1 MVTRQPD
8 SARVSREA
16 VTQTAL
22 AVQREL
28 EWAFREQSTDD
39 FGIDAQIEIVDKK
52 VATGRLLALQ
62 IKGGESW
69 FVERT
74 GKGWWFRLDPAHYKY
89 WTRHSLPV
97 VIILYDPRTQRCHW
111 QLVTDDNVERGT
123 RGGLKLLVP
132 EANVLDESA
141 KTMLRRASDGAPY
154 ELRLRQLGLAKS
166 WMQLLESGKRL
177 IVDVEEWV
185 NKVSGRGEVK
195 LSIEG
200 YDAERTELARWGVY
214 LGTRP
219 YEEALPALF
228 PWADLRVHEETY
240 DMDEY
245 EQYVL
250 DGSTLTYT
258 AGSWGRLSFQDWRAV
273 LHPGRIRPYANGG
286 GEVDFYRLE
295 LSLNE
300 LGRSF
305 LVVDSFAGS
314 DAEFLTPL
322 GE

>member
-1 MVTRQPD
+1 MTRQPD

-16 VTQTAL
+16 VTHTAL
-22 AVQREL
+22 AVQKEL
-28 EWAFREQSTDD
+28 NWVFREQPTDD
-39 FGIDAQIEIVDKK
+39 FGIDAQIEVVQEN

-62 IKGGESW
+62 IKGGKSW
-69 FVERT
+69 FAENAS
-74 GKGWWFRLDPAHYKY
+74 GGWWFRLDPDHYDY

-97 VIILYDPRTQRCHW
+97 VVILYNPQTRQCHW
-111 QLVTDDNVERGT
+111 QLVTEENVERGPQS
-123 RGGLKLLVP
+123 GLKLLVP
-132 EANVLDESA
+132 EVNVLDASA
-141 KTMLRRASDGAPY
+141 MTALRSASDGAPY
-154 ELRLRQLGLAKS
+154 ILRLRQLGLAKP
-166 WMQLLESGKRL
+166 WMQLLESGERL

-185 NKVSGRGEVK
+185 NKVSGRGEIK
-195 LSIEG
+195 LSIERH
-200 YDAERTELARWGVY
+200 DSERTELARWGVY

-219 YEEALPALF
+219 YEEALPPLF

-250 DGSTLTYT
+250 DRSTLTLS
-258 AGSWGRLSFQDWRAV
+258 AGQWDSLSFDDWRAV
-273 LHPGRIRPYANGG
+273 VHPGRIRPYKTGG

-295 LSLNE
+295 LSLNA

-305 LVVDSFAGS
+305 LIVDAFAGS
-314 DAEFLTPL
+314 ASKFLTPL